1 MFFLFITEDV
11 LLLISGVGLLQAA
24 LLAILIYFHPRSD
37 KTVNKFLALYIFSF
51 TLIMLGPFFIKL
63 ISWRKAFFFGTVP
76 LLVGPLLLFYIRS
89 FKETITWK
97 KALPHLWMFVLF
109 CFVLYWWGN
118 RAAAK
123 YPDATEVPPAL
134 LVGPVPM
141 AIFLVRY
148 AQMLLYYFLASRQLV
163 RYQRSINQLFSDTS
177 AINLRWGWW
186 LINGY
191 AAIIV
196 TATFLYFLMRVYPE
210 EFDLLYGITIAIAT
224 PYIYVTSFKGIMQP
238 TIWQLKKNESKAE
251 IEEEIVETEALEKMM
266 NEKNRVKPGLSDGRI
281 VEIVKKINVA
291 MKEEKLY
298 QETELTLHQLAT
310 HLQYPSHQVSQAIN
324 DGMNKT
330 FYDLVNGYRVE
341 EAKRLLLNPKN
352 RSFTILSVGFEA
364 GFNSKTTF
372 NTVFKKFT
380 GLTPTDFRERQRET
394 ELV

>member
-1 MFFLFITEDV
+1 MFFLFIAEDV
-11 LLLISGVGLLQAA
+11 LLLISGLGLLQAA
-24 LLAILIYFHPRSD
+24 LLAILVYFHPRSD
-37 KTVNKFLALYIFSF
+37 RTVNKYLALYIFSF
-51 TLIMLGPFFIKL
+51 TLIMLGPFIIKL

-76 LLVGPLLLFYIRS
+76 LLVGPLMLFYIRS

-97 KALPHLWMFVLF
+97 KALPHLWMFVLY
-109 CFVLYWWGN
+109 CCVLYWWGN
-118 RAAAK
+118 RASVK
-123 YPDATEVPPAL
+123 FPDAKGVPPEL

-141 AIFLVRY
+141 AIFLVRFG
-148 AQMLLYYFLASRQLV
+148 QMLLYYILSSRRLT

-177 AINLRWGWW
+177 AINLKWARW

-191 AAIIV
+191 AVIV
-196 TATFLYFLMRVYPE
+196 VASTFLFFMMRIYPG
-210 EFDLLYGITIAIAT
+210 EFELLYGIMIAIAT

-238 TIWQLKKNESKAE
+238 TIWQLEKEEPKAHL
-251 IEEEIVETEALEKMM
+251 EEEIVETETLDKML
-266 NEKNRVKPGLSDGRI
+266 NEKNRVKSGMADNRLE
-281 VEIVKKINVA
+281 EIVKKINVA
-291 MKEEKLY
+291 MEGEKLY
-298 QETELTLHQLAT
+298 QEPELTLHQLST
-310 HLQYPSHQVSQAIN
+310 HLQYPAHQVSQAIN

-380 GLTPTDFRERQRET
+380 GLTPTDFRERKKEA